1 MRDVRVRV
9 KRREAIEGDHQGY
22 GWSLEI
28 PLDSLTS
35 MGDGE
40 TGDLNDMLRF
50 WKKVAMS

>member
-1 MRDVRVRV
+1 MRVCQKSGV
-9 KRREAIEGDHQGY
+9 EEDHHGY

-50 WKKVAMS
+50 WKRGGE